1 MNHGNAFSLHTFVP
15 SGDPIGIRVV
25 EKDNWSGC
33 VIALRRGDL
42 EEALALGLSA
52 LEGPGVYILRGLD
65 DDSEDLIKLYIG
77 ESDAVGNRV
86 KAHSPRS
93 ADKRFWTEAF
103 CCTSKD
109 ANLNKG
115 HVQYLERKL
124 VQLAYEARSC
134 VLENERPESYDPSSS
149 RLSQADVASAETY
162 IENALIC
169 LRALGVREFERT
181 ELGRRSSNE
190 SGLKSPDVQDVELSG
205 KSVQAAMRVEDGSW
219 VVKEG
224 SQAVLEPAP
233 SWMKREEFEG
243 YRNTRQQLIDDGIL
257 QKSESGE
264 CFVFTKDHE
273 FRSPTEAAGVILG
286 NSSSGL
292 TAWKS
297 DGRTLGA
304 ILDSG

>member
-1 MNHGNAFSLHTFVP
+1 MHHGNAFSLHTFVP

-42 EEALALGLSA
+42 EEALGLGMSA
-52 LEGPGVYILRGLD
+52 LEGPGVYVLRGLD

-77 ESDAVGNRV
+77 ESDEVGERV
-86 KAHSPRS
+86 KRHSPPS

-109 ANLNKG
+109 ANLNKA
-115 HVQYLERKL
+115 HVRYLERKL
-124 VQLAYEARSC
+124 VQLAYEAGNC
-134 VLENERPESYDPSSS
+134 VLENERPESYDPSKSW
-149 RLSQADVASAETY
+149 LSQADVVSAETY

-181 ELGRRSSNE
+181 ELVRQSSNG
-190 SGLKSPDVQDVELSG
+190 SGLKSPDVQHVELSG
-205 KSVQAAMRVEDGSW
+205 KSVQAAMRVEGRSF

-233 SWMKREEFEG
+233 SWMKRKEFEG
-243 YRNTRQQLIDDGIL
+243 YRATRQQLIDDAVL

-264 CFVFTKDHE
+264 HFVFTKDHG
-273 FRSPTEAAGVILG
+273 FRSPTEAASVILG

-304 ILDSG
+304 ILDGK